1 MKNISFKVLLILI
14 VASVLFTGCDGLGKM
29 IKKQNL
35 ITYEIKPNP
44 LEMHGDSVSITIT
57 GKYPAKLFAKKAVI
71 TITPIL
77 TANGAEVVKLK
88 PVVLVGESATGSGQK
103 ISYVKGGTFSYSDKV
118 GYKSEMKV
126 SKLALKASGQVKT
139 KTPKEFKPT
148 EIGDACV
155 VTPLLV
161 RNDEKAIFAKDN
173 FVKVTPMNQEA
184 SVFYA
189 INQASVRPAELKSNE
204 VKNLATFINSNINN
218 TMWYEFK
225 GVEVTSY
232 ASPDG
237 ASDRNDKLSKERG
250 KSGGKVMEGEF
261 KKGKD
266 KANSFGKDMTTYK
279 AQSVAED
286 WDGFKKLMESSTL
299 KDAALVV
306 RVLSMFTDDAQREKE
321 IKNMAATYKEIKD
334 QILPKLRRSVLTL
347 IVDKKSRTD
356 EMITR
361 LCSSSPDSL
370 SIEELLYGASLTS
383 DVNTKA
389 NIYKAA
395 EKQNPSDWRAS
406 NNYGC
411 VLLMQ
416 NKVNDASAAFE
427 RAAKSAPNEA
437 IVNNHLGII
446 ASKAADRNKAM
457 DFYKKASSAGSEVS
471 YNMGILDVRNGSY
484 SEAVSHFGNYKGCNL
499 ALAQI
504 LNGQGDAVTAT
515 IDGSNEKDMALAFYL
530 KAVAAAR
537 KGDSAAGLSSLK
549 SAIDKDGSMKTLAKE
564 DAEFIKWKADATFTA
579 MTN

>member
-1 MKNISFKVLLILI
+1 
-14 VASVLFTGCDGLGKM
+14 
-29 IKKQNL
+29 
-35 ITYEIKPNP
+35 
-44 LEMHGDSVSITIT
+44 
-57 GKYPAKLFAKKAVI
+57 
-71 TITPIL
+71 
-77 TANGAEVVKLK
+77 
-88 PVVLVGESATGSGQK
+88 
-103 ISYVKGGTFSYSDKV
+103 
-118 GYKSEMKV
+118 
-126 SKLALKASGQVKT
+126 
-139 KTPKEFKPT
+139 
-148 EIGDACV
+148 
-155 VTPLLV
+155 
-161 RNDEKAIFAKDN
+161 
-173 FVKVTPMNQEA
+173 
-184 SVFYA
+184 
-189 INQASVRPAELKSNE
+189 
-204 VKNLATFINSNINN
+204 
-218 TMWYEFK
+218 
-225 GVEVTSY
+225 
-232 ASPDG
+232 
-237 ASDRNDKLSKERG
+237 
-250 KSGGKVMEGEF
+250 
-261 KKGKD
+261 
-266 KANSFGKDMTTYK
+266 
-279 AQSVAED
+279 
-286 WDGFKKLMESSTL
+286 MESSTL

-504 LNGQGDAVTAT
+504 LNGQADAVTAT
-515 IDGSNEKDMALAFYL
+515 IDGSNEKIWRLH
-530 KAVAAAR
+530 
-537 KGDSAAGLSSLK
+537 
-549 SAIDKDGSMKTLAKE
+549 
-564 DAEFIKWKADATFTA
+564 FI
-579 MTN
+579 